1 MKRNKRGVSP
11 KSLCLLL
18 FWTLV
23 TFGITGVLSSA
34 TSLWIQTRPIESI
47 KVEVK
52 DFSASQDQLF
62 AHAGRQITQTNHL
75 QKNDKTQRN
84 ALYDVL
90 PKEGDLI
97 GTLELVSLNKTVKI
111 IQGTSRTQ
119 LKKGA
124 GHYINSALPGE
135 IDNCVISGHRET
147 AFLGIGKLVVGDRII
162 ATTSAGTFTY
172 QVVETRIVAADD
184 TTVIVPS
191 DVAMLTL
198 TTCYPFNTPGY
209 SPERYIVSAILIESN
224 E

>member
-1 MKRNKRGVSP
+1 MLWS
-11 KSLCLLL
+11 
-18 FWTLV
+18 LV
-23 TFGITGVLSSA
+23 TFGVTGVVSSM
-34 TSLWIQTRPIESI
+34 TSLWIQSKTIDSTI
-47 KVEVK
+47 TDVKEVT
-52 DFSASQDQLF
+52 DFSASKDRLF
-62 AHAGRQITQTNHL
+62 DFSGRQITQKNSL
-75 QKNDKTQRN
+75 QKNDKT
-84 ALYDVL
+84 ASKVLYSTL

-97 GTLELVSLNKTVKI
+97 GTLEMVSINRTVKM

-147 AFLGIGKLVVGDRII
+147 AFLGIGKLMVGDKII
-162 ATTSAGTFTY
+162 ARTSAGTFVY
-172 QVVETRIVAADD
+172 EVVKTRIVAADD

-191 DVAMLTL
+191 EVAMLTL

-209 SPERYIVSAILIESN
+209 SPDRYIVSAILVES

>member
-1 MKRNKRGVSP
+1 MMFW
-11 KSLCLLL
+11 LLIVL
-18 FWTLV
+18 
-23 TFGITGVLSSA
+23 GITGVLSSV
-34 TSLWIQTRPIESI
+34 TSLWLQTKSSESM
-47 KVEVK
+47 KYEVV
-52 DFSASQDQLF
+52 DFSAARDRLF
-62 AHAGRQITQTNHL
+62 DFSGRQLTQSDSL
-75 QKNDKTQRN
+75 IGKNDS
-84 ALYDVL
+84 AGDVLYETL
-90 PKEGDLI
+90 PKEGDVI
-97 GTLELVSLNKTVKI
+97 GTLKMVLLNKTVKI

-147 AFLGIGKLVVGDRII
+147 AFLGIGKLVVGDSLVV
-162 ATTSAGTFTY
+162 TTSAGVFTY

-209 SPERYIVSAILIESN
+209 SPDRYIVSAILIESN

>member
-1 MKRNKRGVSP
+1 MFW
-11 KSLCLLL
+11 SLIA
-18 FWTLV
+18 
-23 TFGITGVLSSA
+23 FGITGVLSTSV
-34 TSLWIQTRPIESI
+34 SLWVQAKSSESETIE
-47 KVEVK
+47 VN
-52 DFSASQDQLF
+52 DFSASRDKLF
-62 AHAGRQITQTNHL
+62 DFSGRQVTQTNHL
-75 QKNDKTQRN
+75 QNNNRTPDEV
-84 ALYDVL
+84 LYETL

-147 AFLGIGKLVVGDRII
+147 AFLGIGKLVVGDSLIV
-162 ATTSAGTFTY
+162 TTSAGTFTY